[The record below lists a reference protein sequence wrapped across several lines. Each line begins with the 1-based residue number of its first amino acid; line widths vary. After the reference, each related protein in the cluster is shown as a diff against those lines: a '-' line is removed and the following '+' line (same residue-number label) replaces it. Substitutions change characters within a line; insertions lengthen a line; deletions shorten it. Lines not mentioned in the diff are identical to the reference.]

1 MIVKDDWKV
10 IEEMDFPR
18 LVKLKLPDIP
28 EPVDL

>member
-1 MIVKDDWKV
+1 MVKDNWRV

-28 EPVDL
+28 APVDL